1 MQDISSIFFSGII
14 ETSEVLI
21 AGVRN
26 VSRRVGFFVSNGL
39 TAKATK
45 LAMPVSPSSILPR
58 SPHLNPLPQAGEE
71 TKEKGNLQSQ
81 RERKQSNRFAN
92 FLLPALLGWM
102 NKTLFMSPTASLV
115 NRHEVAIMYFGCT
128 SEFLM
133 MTSER
138 MVIPSGRYT
147 LGQLLCSLYKRG
159 DRWVDELDDS
169 HLLCTVNGREARLF
183 DTIAP
188 GAEIC
193 ISSRK
198 SVFEA

>member
-1 MQDISSIFFSGII
+1 MQEFSSGRYPGFV
-14 ETSEVLI
+14 ETNDALI
-21 AGVRN
+21 TGVRGIARRLSFC
-26 VSRRVGFFVSNGL
+26 VSSVL

-58 SPHLNPLPQAGEE
+58 L
-71 TKEKGNLQSQ
+71 
-81 RERKQSNRFAN
+81 RERKQTNRYAN
-92 FLLPALLGWM
+92 FLLFDLLGRIS
-102 NKTLFMSPTASLV
+102 KTLFLSPTASLV
-115 NRHEVAIMYFGCT
+115 SRHEVAIMYFGRT

-138 MVIPSGRYT
+138 MVIPTGRYT

-169 HLLCTVNGREARLF
+169 HLMCTVNGREARLF

-193 ISSRK
+193 ISSRR
-198 SVFEA
+198 SVFEV

>member
-1 MQDISSIFFSGII
+1 
-14 ETSEVLI
+14 
-21 AGVRN
+21 
-26 VSRRVGFFVSNGL
+26 
-39 TAKATK
+39 
-45 LAMPVSPSSILPR
+45 
-58 SPHLNPLPQAGEE
+58 
-71 TKEKGNLQSQ
+71 
-81 RERKQSNRFAN
+81 
-92 FLLPALLGWM
+92 
-102 NKTLFMSPTASLV
+102 
-115 NRHEVAIMYFGCT
+115 
-128 SEFLM
+128 M

-169 HLLCTVNGREARLF
+169 HLMCTVNGRDARLF

-198 SVFEA
+198 SIFEA